1 MGTFFHKDKRPKAKA
16 GTKGDDKKTKGGGK
30 RPNEK
35 GESKRPRATG
45 EGKGPR
51 AKKGRKRSPM
61 NNNADQNEGPIAKK
75 TIGTFFHNDK
85 RSRMKT
91 KSQGRWQ
98 RTKGHR

>member
-16 GTKGDDKKTKGGGK
+16 GTKGDDKKTKGDGK

-35 GESKRPRATG
+35 GESKRPRAKG
-45 EGKGPR
+45 EGPR
-51 AKKGRKRSPM
+51 AKKDRKRSPM

-75 TIGTFFHNDK
+75 TIGTFFHSDK
-85 RSRMKT
+85 RLRMKT